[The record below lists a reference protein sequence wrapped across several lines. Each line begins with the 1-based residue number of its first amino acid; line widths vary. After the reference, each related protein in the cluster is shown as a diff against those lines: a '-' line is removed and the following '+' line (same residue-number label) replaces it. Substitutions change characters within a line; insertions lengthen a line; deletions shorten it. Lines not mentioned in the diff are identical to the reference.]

1 MIELTTLTQTPAGF
15 AILVFGSIVALMI
28 FARLAFFGMF
38 FLAVPVAA
46 AVGGLRT
53 GARRFALRHGTETGM
68 PKEVGIPL
76 GEGAHAPLIVEGFRM
91 PRNLWY
97 HPKHIWMKPD
107 PDGAI
112 RIGFDDFAHRLM
124 GAIRQIDMLTFNVHT
139 AGKSKSESSFLMGW
153 DIYCDGKSVRITS
166 PMQGRV
172 VDVNSQLGWEPSRIS
187 KDPYGEGWLCT
198 IVPEK
203 EADPLKAAIS
213 GNQVDMWMNDEVN
226 RLRHYT
232 SHRGI
237 AVLQDGGELVPNPA
251 EILSESEWQQLVK
264 AFISA

>member
-1 MIELTTLTQTPAGF
+1 MTELTTLTQSAAGF
-15 AILVFGSIVALMI
+15 AILVFGGIIALMI

-46 AVGGLRT
+46 AIG
-53 GARRFALRHGTETGM
+53 GARSSLRRSAQRHRAETGM
-68 PKEVGIPL
+68 SDKKGIPL
-76 GEGAHAPLIVEGFRM
+76 GEGAHAPSLLEGIRM

-97 HPKHIWMKPD
+97 HPKHIWMKPE

-124 GAIRQIDMLTFNVHT
+124 GAIRQIDMLTLNVHHQM
-139 AGKSKSESSFLMGW
+139 GKSGLHSLLKGW
-153 DIYCDGKSVRITS
+153 EIFCNGKSVRINS
-166 PMQGRV
+166 PVQGRV
-172 VDVNSQLGWEPSRIS
+172 VDVNSHLGSEPSRIS

-198 IVPEK
+198 IRPEK
-203 EADPLKAAIS
+203 EADPLHAAIS
-213 GNQVDMWMNDEVN
+213 GDEVEMWMNDEVN